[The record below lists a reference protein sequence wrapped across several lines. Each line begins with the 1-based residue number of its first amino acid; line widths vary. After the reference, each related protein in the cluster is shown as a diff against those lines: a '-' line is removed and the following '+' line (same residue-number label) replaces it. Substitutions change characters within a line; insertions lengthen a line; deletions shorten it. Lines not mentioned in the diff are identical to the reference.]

1 MATHSAQHSGTNQG
15 VAVPEYNTST
25 LTLRW

>member
-1 MATHSAQHSGTNQG
+1 MAAHSAKQSGTNQG
-15 VAVPEYNTST
+15 VSVPEYNTST